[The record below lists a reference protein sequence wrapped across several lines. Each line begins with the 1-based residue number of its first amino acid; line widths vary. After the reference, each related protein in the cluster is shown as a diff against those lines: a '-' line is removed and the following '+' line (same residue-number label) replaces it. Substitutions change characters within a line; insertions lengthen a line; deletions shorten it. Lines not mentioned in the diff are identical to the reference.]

1 MIKNII
7 FDLGNVL
14 VSFHPEKFVNENVP
28 EIYREK
34 FFQVVFGRQE
44 WKDLDRGT
52 LEYDKAI
59 EIFSKELPECRE
71 IIKKMFDTKVIDCLA
86 PITFNAELLKKL
98 KENYKLYIISN
109 FHYPAFDNI
118 NELWDFFKLFDGKVI
133 SGHCKLLKPEYEIYN
148 LLLDTYNLKAEE
160 SLFIDDTKEN
170 IEAANDLG
178 IDTIHLTSPNLLK
191 EKLIEKGIIL

>member
-1 MIKNII
+1 MI
-7 FDLGNVL
+7 D
-14 VSFHPEKFVNENVP
+14 
-28 EIYREK
+28 
-34 FFQVVFGRQE
+34 
-44 WKDLDRGT
+44 
-52 LEYDKAI
+52 
-59 EIFSKELPECRE
+59 
-71 IIKKMFDTKVIDCLA
+71 ID
-86 PITFNAELLKKL
+86 FN
-98 KENYKLYIISN
+98 
-109 FHYPAFDNI
+109 NI

-148 LLLDTYNLKAEE
+148 LLLNTYNLKAEE